1 MRARKTASEFL
12 RIRAQT
18 PIIFIT
24 LAISAD
30 LSCSLHP
37 RSDDLAAERWCY
49 PVLLAPGSALVCSI
63 LAPDQELNGSCQCTD
78 QPRLRPPLSGL
89 PAIYPLLSAYSS
101 CASALFSSAAS
112 TPLTY
117 FFCTSGSASN

>member
-1 MRARKTASEFL
+1 MRAPKTASEFL

-37 RSDDLAAERWCY
+37 RSDDLAAERRCY
-49 PVLLAPGSALVCSI
+49 PVLLVPAFALVRSM
-63 LAPDQELNGSCQCTD
+63 LAPDQTLNGYTQRLFRLSPSAPPFRLLPLFPSLSLPSQNESSPLP
-78 QPRLRPPLSGL
+78 QPDFRAMSPPL
-89 PAIYPLLSAYSS
+89 
-101 CASALFSSAAS
+101 
-112 TPLTY
+112 
-117 FFCTSGSASN
+117 